1 MCHSRSRMRGHRVFL
16 FVVTLLLAVR
26 MAGAT
31 PLCDGEGGRCT
42 LTNGFYFAETPPD
55 WNGRDP
61 LPVLVHFHGF
71 REVAA
76 DVIAREDMRDIASRL
91 GFALVVPQGEGQ
103 TWSHPGSP
111 SQLRDDVAFAES
123 LLADL
128 RQRLPV
134 DENRLWASGFSQGA
148 SMVWALACA
157 RPGLFRFNLPI
168 SGAFWKPE
176 PETCPAGVRA
186 IRHIH
191 GFNDVT
197 FPMEGRPVRGGKF
210 HQGRIR
216 HAIDLAHRLN
226 ACRPT
231 EEDVASTIGALS
243 CRRATGCDRGGY
255 LEFCMHAG
263 GHDFDPS
270 WLEDGFRVLSEMGG
284 ERARRR

>member
-1 MCHSRSRMRGHRVFL
+1 MCQSSPRMRGLRAFL
-16 FVVTLLLAVR
+16 LLLALFLAAGS
-26 MAGAT
+26 AGAS
-31 PLCDGEGGRCT
+31 PLCDGEGGRCS
-42 LTNGFYFAETPPD
+42 LSNGFYFAETPLG

-71 REVAA
+71 REIAA
-76 DVIAREDMRDIASRL
+76 DVIAREDLREIAGRL

-128 RQRLPV
+128 RQRLPL

-148 SMVWALACA
+148 SMVWAIACA
-157 RPGLFRFNLPI
+157 RPGLFRFHLPV
-168 SGAFWKPE
+168 SGAFWRPE
-176 PETCPAGVRA
+176 PESCPAGLRA

-191 GFNDVT
+191 GLGDVT
-197 FPMEGRPVRGGKF
+197 FPLEGRPVRGGKF

-216 HAIDLAHRLN
+216 HAIDLARKLG
-226 ACRPT
+226 ACRPA
-231 EEDVASTIGALS
+231 EEDVSTTLGVLG
-243 CRRATGCDRGGY
+243 CRRATGCERRAY
-255 LEFCMHAG
+255 LEFCLHAG

-270 WLEDGFRVLSEMGG
+270 WLEDGFRLLPEIGG
-284 ERARRR
+284 DSARGR

>member
-1 MCHSRSRMRGHRVFL
+1 MA
-16 FVVTLLLAVR
+16 LLALASA
-26 MAGAT
+26 AGAA
-31 PLCDGEGGRCT
+31 PLCDGDGGRCT
-42 LTNGFYFAETPPD
+42 LETGFYYAETPPR

-71 REVAA
+71 RELAA
-76 DVIAREDMRDIASRL
+76 DVIAREDLRDIAGRL
-91 GFALVVPQGEGQ
+91 GFVLVVPQGEGQ

-111 SQLRDDVAFAES
+111 SQLRDDIAFAES

-134 DENRLWASGFSQGA
+134 DENRVWSSGFSQGA
-148 SMVWALACA
+148 SMVWALSCA
-157 RPGLFRFNLPI
+157 RPGLFRLSMPI
-168 SGAFWKPE
+168 SGAFWRPE
-176 PETCPAGVRA
+176 PETCPPGVRA

-191 GFNDVT
+191 GSNDVT
-197 FPMEGRPVRGGKF
+197 FPMEGRPIRGGLF
-210 HQGRIR
+210 HQGRIL
-216 HAIDLAHRLN
+216 HALTLARRLN
-226 ACRPT
+226 ACRPP
-231 EEDVASTIGALS
+231 EDDISSTNGALT

-284 ERARRR
+284 ESARRR